1 MAAPVV
7 FLVPV
12 FGTGPAAEFG
22 AVAVKHADDDVGVVT
37 VIEKDVFEFG
47 FESQDGA
54 EFEEDAEAEDKPG
67 GDIGAGPEPKSVAEL
82 VAGCETYH
90 NLSSETVDMW
100 DSGGSLEVVSEPRFG
115 VGFASEAEYMMAPL
129 NIQDDL
135 SEVPTGAQLGAIVV
149 EQELLDRAG
158 TVELGLFAE
167 GMVGN
172 GGPLLGFVML
182 VLVSTVGVETDP
194 GCNLEGNVEIVL

>member
-1 MAAPVV
+1 MAASVV
-7 FLVPV
+7 FLAPF

-22 AVAVKHADDDVGVVT
+22 AVAVKHADDVGVVT
-37 VIEKDVFEFG
+37 VIEKDVFAFG

-54 EFEEDAEAEDKPG
+54 EFEEDVEAEDKPG
-67 GDIGAGPEPKSVAEL
+67 GDVEVGPEPKTVAEL
-82 VAGCETYH
+82 VAGYETYH

-115 VGFASEAEYMMAPL
+115 VVFVSEAEYMMAPW

-135 SEVPTGAQLGAIVV
+135 SGAQLGAIVV
-149 EQELLDRAG
+149 EQELMDRPG

-172 GGPLLGFVML
+172 GGALLGFVML

-194 GCNLEGNVEIVL
+194 GCNLEGNMEIVL